1 MTKLCPSKY
10 FRSEVEPV
18 YADDKNLL
26 EAEGVVDGAP
36 AIALLNI
43 SLEHAW
49 VAEVE
54 PDNGMVKSEFSLV
67 NCVCEMSIR
76 QAYFTA

>member
-1 MTKLCPSKY
+1 M
-10 FRSEVEPV
+10 EPANV
-18 YADDKNLL
+18 DDKYLL
-26 EAEGVVDGAP
+26 EGDGMVDGAP

-49 VAEVE
+49 VAEVK
-54 PDNGMVKSEFSLV
+54 PDNSVVRREISLV
-67 NCVCEMSIR
+67 NTVCEMFIR

>member
-1 MTKLCPSKY
+1 M
-10 FRSEVEPV
+10 
-18 YADDKNLL
+18 DDKNLL
-26 EAEGVVDGAP
+26 EGKGMVDGAP

-54 PDNGMVKSEFSLV
+54 PDNGVVRREFSIV
-67 NCVCEMSIR
+67 NSVCEMFIR